1 MERSYLLALSVLVSA
16 IAILMVILF
25 KPSEVALPNNQVT
38 EVVNPL
44 KKEVAKYT
52 INDLTCLAK
61 NIYYEARSEPIE
73 GQLAV
78 AIITLNRVDHR
89 DFPNNIC
96 DVVYEKNKRGVCQ
109 FSWTC
114 QKRYPVRDM
123 ESFTTALEIARLAV
137 EGKSSI
143 DLLSKALYYHADY
156 VNPRWNHKTK
166 VIKIGRHIFYEY
178 DRV

>member
-1 MERSYLLALSVLVSA
+1 MAR
-16 IAILMVILF
+16 ILMISAFSIFTLITALILGERF
-25 KPSEVALPNNQVT
+25 KEEPT
-38 EVVNPL
+38 VVEKIVYVE
-44 KKEVAKYT
+44 KKPVKHDVEQLA
-52 INDLTCLAK
+52 CLAK

-78 AIITLNRVDHR
+78 AIITLNRVSHK

-123 ESFTTALEIARLAV
+123 DSFVKAVEIARLAV
-137 EGKSSI
+137 EGKSRI
-143 DLLSKALYYHADY
+143 DLLDKALYYHADY
-156 VNPRWNHKTK
+156 VNPRWRHKTK
-166 VIKIGRHIFYEY
+166 VVKIGRHIFYEY